1 MTYKY
6 LGSFIL
12 LITLLVA
19 GCRSDTYGTDDENAA
34 DTVGAPTSNTSVDA
48 APYGGIDTLSRDILE
63 RDRYDN
69 SWRTFAEQEAR
80 DSARTSAARSRI
92 AEMTLRIDTTENDE
106 TWDDITPEAVN
117 GDSIHLPLSGEVEGP
132 SVLRV
137 QILLDKVY
145 FSPGIID
152 GRWGKNTEK
161 AVYWLQRR
169 EGLVATG
176 TVDSTTLHTL
186 LTLADSPDRFAIEH
200 TLTEDDVAG
209 PFVDIP
215 GDIYAKAELDRMGYE
230 SLTEKLS
237 EQFHATPDLL
247 AQLNPEATLNA
258 LQAGDVLM
266 VPAVSSPDDSTMDK
280 VAQIAISGSGFY
292 LHAKDSTG
300 RILYHFP
307 STLGS
312 SYDPSPEGDF
322 EVNSV
327 TEDPWWHY
335 QPDILES
342 VPDDQ
347 PDARIPPGPNNAVGV
362 VWIDLSE
369 PHFGIHGTS
378 APETIGY
385 VTSAGCVRL
394 TNWDALFLGR
404 HLEEG
409 IPVSFTGTRTQQAG
423 G

>member
-1 MTYKY
+1 MTYKC
-6 LGSFIL
+6 LGPFLL
-12 LITLLVA
+12 LIALLVA
-19 GCRSDTYGTDDENAA
+19 GCRSDTYGTDDTNTA
-34 DTVGAPTSNTSVDA
+34 DTVQVPTRTTSVDA
-48 APYGGIDTLSRDILE
+48 APYGGVDTLSREALE
-63 RDRYDN
+63 RDRYDD
-69 SWRTFAEQEAR
+69 SWRTYAEQEPR
-80 DSARTSAARSRI
+80 DTARTPAARSQR

-106 TWDDITPEAVN
+106 TWDDITPESVN
-117 GDSIHLPLSGEVEGP
+117 GDSIHLPLSGKIEGP

-137 QILLDKVY
+137 QILLDKVH

-169 EGLVATG
+169 EGLEATG
-176 TVDSTTLHTL
+176 TVDSTTLHMMMS
-186 LTLADSPDRFAIEH
+186 LANVPDRFAVEY

-209 PFVDIP
+209 PFVEIP
-215 GDIYAKAELDRMGYE
+215 SDIYEKAELDAMGYE

-237 EQFHATPDLL
+237 EQFHATPALL
-247 AQLNPEATLNA
+247 AQLNPDVTLDA
-258 LQAGDVLM
+258 LQAGDVLT
-266 VPAVSSPDDSTMDK
+266 VPNVSTPDDSAVGK
-280 VAQIAISGSGFY
+280 VAQLTISGSGFY
-292 LHAKDSTG
+292 VHAVDSTG

-322 EVNSV
+322 EINSI
-327 TEDPWWHY
+327 TENPWWHY
-335 QPDILES
+335 QPDILEH
-342 VPDDQ
+342 VPDDE

-362 VWIDLSE
+362 IWIDLSE

-404 HLEEG
+404 HIEEG
-409 IPVSFTGTRTQQAG
+409 IPVRFTGTRTQQAG